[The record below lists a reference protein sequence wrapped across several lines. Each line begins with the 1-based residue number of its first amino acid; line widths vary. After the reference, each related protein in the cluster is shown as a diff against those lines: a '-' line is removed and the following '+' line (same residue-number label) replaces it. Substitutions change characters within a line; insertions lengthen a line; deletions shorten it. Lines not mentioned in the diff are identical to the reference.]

1 MAGFYHLP
9 LSKAFL
15 PTFIFEPMPLGYW
28 RRQRGRDKC
37 DPKKT
42 AVILPSKI
50 LLNHQKPWGCPSRN
64 RSHILS
70 NCHSPVGGYLAEA
83 SNQTLHASD
92 PALMASHHNIDLDI
106 VVSL

>member
-1 MAGFYHLP
+1 MAGLHHLP

-15 PTFIFEPMPLGYW
+15 PTIISEPKPPGY
-28 RRQRGRDKC
+28 RRHQRHSDKC

-50 LLNHQKPWGCPSRN
+50 LLNHQKPWACPSRN
-64 RSHILS
+64 RSHILP
-70 NCHSPVGGYLAEA
+70 NYHSPVGGYLAEA

-92 PALMASHHNIDLDI
+92 LALMASHHNIDLDI